1 MMKMVLCVVLV
12 KENSSTHHP
21 CRWGSTDQA
30 RTLGPHTL
38 SEDRLPQS
46 TAPRHWAHIDIS
58 HMETPGESRT
68 NIHSH
73 PYQQLQIHIHLLNN
87 SFLSLSDFATALSV
101 YNYLSNTNI
110 HKKKTLQLVHFV
122 CAFNLRSHIHGEVS
136 LSSTSMSMNSSF

>member
-110 HKKKTLQLVHFV
+110 HKKKH
-122 CAFNLRSHIHGEVS
+122 SS
-136 LSSTSMSMNSSF
+136 LSILFVHSILEATSMEKSLSPQHQCR